1 MKNFMWKLVGF
12 GVAGKRV
19 FIALACVSVLG
30 AVAPAFADNDNGQ
43 GRGNGNNGN
52 NGKGN
57 QGQNWQRNNPGYHD
71 NRKDDR
77 YYRPDYRRPYYY
89 SQPVYVPPPVVVYP
103 PYPSPGI
110 NFFFP
115 LDLR

>member
-1 MKNFMWKLVGF
+1 MKTFISKFSSF
-12 GVAGKRV
+12 GPAGKKV
-19 FIALACVSVLG
+19 LIALACVSVLG
-30 AVAPAFADNDNGQ
+30 VAAPAFADNDNGN
-43 GRGNGNNGN
+43 GNGNNGN
-52 NGKGN
+52 RGKGN
-57 QGQNWQRNNPGYHD
+57 QGQNWQKGDRRYYD